1 MYLENCFDAKAK
13 QVLTDTI
20 RLHMLSVIRQDMSWY
35 LVNGLVSDQAAASFD
50 AEFDQAVK
58 DYVPHMNTV
67 LESLGV
73 PENQD
78 RLGPIARDYV
88 AFNSQPDSENFASA
102 GPKFD
107 FRTTGTMR
115 PRL

>member
-1 MYLENCFDAKAK
+1 M
-13 QVLTDTI
+13 
-20 RLHMLSVIRQDMSWY
+20 
-35 LVNGLVSDQAAASFD
+35 
-50 AEFDQAVK
+50 K

-67 LESLGV
+67 VESLGV

-78 RLGPIARDYV
+78 RIGPIARDYV

-102 GPKFD
+102 GAIFD
-107 FRTTGTMR
+107 FRTTGVAR

>member
-1 MYLENCFDAKAK
+1 MLLLVK
-13 QVLTDTI
+13 QN
-20 RLHMLSVIRQDMSWY
+20 LHWY
-35 LVNGLVSDQAAASFD
+35 LMDGSVSDQAAASLD

-67 LESLGV
+67 LESLGI